1 MSQIVYG
8 FMWLILTTDSNS
20 QHQSR
25 MVITFIENSN
35 VYIKHSAV
43 VVDASEFVCL
53 VSISDI

>member
-8 FMWLILTTDSNS
+8 FLWLILTTDSNS
-20 QHQSR
+20 QHQSH

-35 VYIKHSAV
+35 IYIKHSPV
-43 VVDASEFVCL
+43 VVYASEFVFL